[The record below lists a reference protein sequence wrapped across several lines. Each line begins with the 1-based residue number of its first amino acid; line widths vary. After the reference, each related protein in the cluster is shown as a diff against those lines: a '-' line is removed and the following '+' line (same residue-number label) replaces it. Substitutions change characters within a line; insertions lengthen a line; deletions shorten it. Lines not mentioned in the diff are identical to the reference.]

1 MPAAADP
8 KGGGRRF
15 SRPKTGTSWRWG
27 LAEDFVPV
35 VIASGCPA
43 FAHGVAAFL
52 GEPPLAPVI
61 VHSIDSTLRLARDEA
76 PAMVIIDEWLVD
88 GSGSDLAHE
97 LRAGYPEVRTMFV
110 TGHLDA
116 QAQMDAL
123 SVGAAGCISRSWD
136 KEMICEAV
144 ADALRGVS
152 RFDLDVVRSLADMA
166 RRGSGAD
173 NMLTDQERVVLRLMR
188 QHLTYKE
195 IAQQLGLSW
204 HTVRTHAQSVLRKSG
219 VHSRRDLQ
227 HAPAGLPRAGAVR

>member
-1 MPAAADP
+1 MAD
-8 KGGGRRF
+8 
-15 SRPKTGTSWRWG
+15 
-27 LAEDFVPV
+27 EVVPV

-43 FAHGVAAFL
+43 YAHGLADFL
-52 GEPPLAPVI
+52 GEEPFAPI
-61 VHSIDSTLRLARDEA
+61 VVQSIDAALRVAAEDHPALA
-76 PAMVIIDEWLVD
+76 VIDEWLVD
-88 GSGSDLAHE
+88 GPGSDLAHE
-97 LRAGYPEVRTMFV
+97 LRGSHPGVRTMFV
-110 TGHLDA
+110 VSQHDA

-123 SVGAAGCISRSWD
+123 SVGAAGCVSRAWD
-136 KEMICEAV
+136 RAMVCEAV

-152 RFDLDVVRSLADMA
+152 RFDVDVVRSLADMA

-173 NMLTDQERVVLRLMR
+173 NLLTDQERVVLRLMR

-227 HAPAGLPRAGAVR
+227 HAPQGLSRAGSVL